1 MLREGERPDIVVIE
15 FAVNDEGDETKGV
28 CYESLVRKV
37 LKLPWKP
44 AVVLLFS
51 VFANDWNL
59 QERLRPVGD
68 LYDLPMVS
76 IRDAVTPQFSLKC
89 GEGRILSKNQ
99 FFYDIFHPNNTGHT
113 IMADCLQYLF
123 ERCDA
128 AEPARVGTFVE
139 GMTEEQIL
147 SEKLSGPAVI
157 GADFERIFL
166 LDKKNRYVGAKIR
179 AGGFAST
186 DMELQ
191 SVEMDGNLT
200 QTPEFPY
207 NWMYDGSRPQMQGF
221 EMEITCKSLFLIF
234 KDSGE
239 MDVGKAN
246 VFVNDVYCMTADPHK
261 NNWLHCNAVLLFWE
275 TESRSHKVRIA
286 VTEEDR
292 NKKFTILGFGYT
304 I

>member
-1 MLREGERPDIVVIE
+1 
-15 FAVNDEGDETKGV
+15 
-28 CYESLVRKV
+28 
-37 LKLPWKP
+37 
-44 AVVLLFS
+44 
-51 VFANDWNL
+51 
-59 QERLRPVGD
+59 
-68 LYDLPMVS
+68 
-76 IRDAVTPQFSLKC
+76 
-89 GEGRILSKNQ
+89 
-99 FFYDIFHPNNTGHT
+99 
-113 IMADCLQYLF
+113 
-123 ERCDA
+123 
-128 AEPARVGTFVE
+128 
-139 GMTEEQIL
+139 
-147 SEKLSGPAVI
+147 
-157 GADFERIFL
+157 
-166 LDKKNRYVGAKIR
+166 
-179 AGGFAST
+179 
-186 DMELQ
+186 
-191 SVEMDGNLT
+191 MDGNLT

-207 NWMYDGSRPQMQGF
+207 NWMYDGSRPQMAGF